1 MEAPAEEGA
10 STRENNKC
18 ENKYLIRISVRGGAE
33 CFIRAGVISASDF
46 ADRVSGSANSDTM
59 PRIREII

>member
-1 MEAPAEEGA
+1 MEAAPKRV

-18 ENKYLIRISVRGGAE
+18 ENKYLIRISVSGGAE
-33 CFIRAGVISASDF
+33 CFIRAGVISAFDF
-46 ADRVSGSANSDTM
+46 GDRVSGSANSDTM